1 MYNDL
6 TYLSVP
12 LPEDIKKLKWYGDFE
27 RANHVID
34 MRLAK
39 DIPTALR
46 KRLEL
51 EKEILARMPLE
62 YIYSTEEAA
71 ARLIEHVDGAT
82 AEELEKLRDEGAAEW
97 IYVNGQVRYKDDFL
111 ENMIKT
117 RPDIASRLKNPKLAE
132 EYESNSRLLDETI
145 AEMKEKGSLEY
156 KMHIRASLKLNKE
169 AEEIGKTIRVH
180 LPIPL
185 EYAQAEHVE
194 LLSCS
199 EPEYVLAP
207 KDQIQRTVFMETSLQ
222 PDHEFA
228 IEYQFE
234 NHMRYVDP
242 KPEYV
247 LAEQPDFYTSEQAPH
262 ILFTPYLKALTAE
275 VVGDEKNPL
284 VKARKIYDYITSH
297 VMYSFVRQYFTIT
310 DIPEYMASGLKG
322 DCGIYA
328 LLFITMCRIAG
339 VPARWQ
345 SGLYA
350 TPLTIGN
357 HDWAQ
362 FYVAPYGWM
371 FADCSFGGAAYRA
384 GAVERWNFYFGNLE
398 PFRIPCCSDFQHE
411 FAPEKKFLRH
421 DPYDNQNGEAEY
433 EHRGLDHHVDY
444 ETKKTVVEI
453 EKL

>member
-6 TYLSVP
+6 EYLSVP
-12 LPEDIKKLKWYGDFE
+12 LPEDVKKLKWYGDFE

-51 EKEILARMPLE
+51 EKEIIARMPME

-71 ARLIEHVDGAT
+71 ARLIDHVNGAT
-82 AEELEKLRDEGAAEW
+82 AEELEKLRDEGFAEW
-97 IYVNGQVRYKDDFL
+97 IYINGQVRYKDDFL

-117 RPDIASRLKNPKLAE
+117 NPDIASRVKDPKLAE
-132 EYESNSRLLDETI
+132 EYDSNRRLLDEII
-145 AEMKEKGSLEY
+145 AEMKEKGSLAY
-156 KMHIRASLKLNKE
+156 KMHIRASLQVKKE
-169 AEEIGKTIRVH
+169 AEEIGKKIRVH

-199 EPEYVLAP
+199 EPEYILAP
-207 KDQIQRTVFMETSLQ
+207 KDQIQRTVFMETELK

-234 NHMRYVDP
+234 NHMTYVDP
-242 KPEYV
+242 KPETV
-247 LAEQPDFYTSEQAPH
+247 LPEQPDFYTAEQAPH
-262 ILFTPYLKALTAE
+262 ILFTPYLKSLTAE
-275 VVGDEKNPL
+275 VIGDEKNPL

-297 VMYSFVRQYFTIT
+297 IMYSFVRQYFTIT

-371 FADCSFGGAAYRA
+371 YADCSFGGAAYRA
-384 GAVERWNFYFGNLE
+384 GAAERWNFYFGNLE
-398 PFRIPCCSDFQHE
+398 PFRIPCCSDFQKE
-411 FAPEKKFLRH
+411 FSPEKKFLRH

-433 EHRGLDHHVDY
+433 EHRGLDLHVDY
-444 ETKKTVVEI
+444 ETKKTVVKI
-453 EKL
+453 EKV